1 MKLTMY
7 RRLTH
12 YSLLLSMIC
21 MLSACGFQLRG
32 VGNSATALP
41 EEWKSMNLDTGNP
54 NSEFSRDVIA
64 IFSANGV
71 QWTDRENANYRLVLG
86 PETFKQRTLSL
97 NSEARVAEY
106 ELTLNANFSVLDADN
121 KEVMP
126 STSLTVIKQME
137 NDPRNVVGKA
147 GEAQLIQAEM
157 LSELS
162 NKIMRR
168 IGFHA
173 ASTQPQISPNPN
185 PSSNSN
191 SSVQ

>member
-1 MKLTMY
+1 MH

-21 MLSACGFQLRG
+21 LLSACGFQLRG

-41 EEWKSMNLDTGNP
+41 EEWKSMNLDTVNP

-71 QWTDRENANYRLVLG
+71 QWTDRANANYRLVLG
-86 PETFKQRTLSL
+86 PEIFKQRTLSL

-106 ELTLNANFSVLDADN
+106 ELTLNANFRVLDADD
-121 KEVMP
+121 KEVIP
-126 STSLTVIKQME
+126 STSLTVVKQME

-147 GEAQLIQAEM
+147 GEAQLIQTEM

-162 NKIMRR
+162 NNIMRR

-173 ASTQPQISPNPN
+173 ASTQPQTSPNPN
-185 PSSNSN
+185 